1 MDKDAVKDPVNQWSE
16 VAIYTDGACR
26 KNPGGKGAWA
36 AVLVFGQHEKEIS
49 GYLESTTSGRAELI
63 AIIEGLKALNRRC
76 RVKVY
81 SDSQVAVYCARGDY
95 NRNSNTDLWAVFDEL
110 DQLHSVEYIW
120 IRGHNGDPYNER
132 AHLLAARQIDA
143 H

>member
-1 MDKDAVKDPVNQWSE
+1 MAEKALAFPVQGL
-16 VAIYTDGACR
+16 A
-26 KNPGGKGAWA
+26 
-36 AVLVFGQHEKEIS
+36 FGEIDWNLLEAEDRGYNEKEIS
-49 GYLESTTSGRAELI
+49 GALDTTTSQRAELI

-120 IRGHNGDPYNER
+120 IRGRNGDPYNER